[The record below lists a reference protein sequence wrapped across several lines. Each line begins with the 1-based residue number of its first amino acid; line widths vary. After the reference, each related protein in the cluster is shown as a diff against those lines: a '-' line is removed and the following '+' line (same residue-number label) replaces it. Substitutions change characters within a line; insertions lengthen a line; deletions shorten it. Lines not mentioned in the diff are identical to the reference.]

1 MNLGD
6 HRQALLDD
14 LSVSAGDSFFDP
26 ATDYAILDR
35 FINRAVKAVSNLK
48 NWQQTQG
55 SDRQLLT
62 IAGDETD
69 EYWNYPENYKTD
81 SIYYLEYNGKRYKRI
96 TWEEYLKHKRDYP
109 NSTKKLYSDHKR
121 QIFINPRPT
130 ASAYLEIWGHE
141 IPATLSGSTDEHPF
155 NNEQLLEEAIHSY
168 ALGLCYRKR
177 GGTYRAEGK
186 KLINDALTLAGEAF
200 SQQRNEQAGYR
211 TENAEMFEHTDFLET
226 SGHPRTKRGS
236 FDTC

>member
-1 MNLGD
+1 MNLLEQ
-6 HRQALLDD
+6 RTAILDD
-14 LSVSAGDSFFDP
+14 LSVETTDTFFTT
-26 ATDYAILDR
+26 ALLNR
-35 FINRAVKAVSNLK
+35 FVNRAIKVIANLK

-62 IAGDETD
+62 IVGDETD

-81 SIYYLEYNGKRYKRI
+81 SIYKLKYNGKDYKRL
-96 TWEEYLKHKRDYP
+96 TWEEYLRHRDDYP
-109 NSTKKLYSDHKR
+109 NSTKRVYSDHKR
-121 QIFINPRPT
+121 QLFIYPRPT
-130 ASAYLEIWGHE
+130 ASAYLDIWGHE
-141 IPATLSGSTDEHPF
+141 IPADLSDNTDEHPF
-155 NNEQLLEEAIHSY
+155 NDEELLEEAIHTY

-186 KLINDALTLAGEAF
+186 QLMKDALALAGEAF

-211 TENAEMFEHTDFLET
+211 TEHAEMFEHTDFLQT
-226 SGHPRTKRGS
+226 SGHPRTKSGS